1 MQQRLKSLASIVPLV
16 LWGLAAWGGAAR
28 VAVADPGDSEVARA
42 ERCATRMFISMVGDG
57 APAEALAS
65 ATPQTAFD
73 TLVRDPRFTER
84 FARFV
89 NSNFNRA
96 PGPTPTDDEAYYLTK
111 HVLENN
117 KAWSEMFLGAYDIVP
132 SKPADP
138 ASEAIVKDNPNGLG
152 YFRTRTWTNRY
163 AGNEGAGVRI
173 SAAYRILRN
182 TVGLNLTPVV
192 TPPPGGDASATGRK
206 AGSCAGC
213 HYNSWFALDKVA
225 NLLGTQKGKK
235 GTDVSITP
243 STAGPQVV
251 LGGLSIGSDKELV
264 SALVQ
269 SEAFDVGACRL
280 AFKFLYGRYETT
292 CEGGTFDQCVAA
304 FKKDKRITSAL
315 ATLAKA
321 PTFCE

>member
-1 MQQRLKSLASIVPLV
+1 MKQRLRTLAQIAPLA
-16 LWGLAAWGGAAR
+16 LCALAAWALDAH
-28 VAVADPGDSEVARA
+28 VAVADSGDAETARL
-42 ERCATRMFISMVGDG
+42 ERCATRVFASMVGDG

-65 ATPQTAFD
+65 KAPQDAFD
-73 TLVRDPRFTER
+73 KLVQDPRFAER
-84 FARFV
+84 FASFV

-111 HVLENN
+111 YVLERG
-117 KAWSEMFLGAYDIVP
+117 KPWSDMFLGAYDVVP
-132 SKPADP
+132 SKPGDP
-138 ASEAIVKDNPNGLG
+138 ASEAVVKDNPNGLG

-163 AGNEGAGVRI
+163 AGNEAAGIRI

-182 TVGLNLTPVV
+182 MVGLNLTPVV
-192 TPPPGGDASATGRK
+192 TPPPGGDGSATGRK

-213 HYNSWFALDKVA
+213 HYNSWYALDKVA

-235 GTDVSITP
+235 GTEISITP
-243 STAGPQVV
+243 STSGPQVV

-264 SALVQ
+264 TALVQ

-280 AFKFLYGRYETT
+280 AFKFLYGRYEST
-292 CEGGTFDQCVAA
+292 CEGGTFDACVAA

-315 ATLAKA
+315 ASLAKA